1 MIFVVNNTCASL
13 ISEVAVY
20 QTAAF
25 YLQYRQSQVL
35 FMSFFVL
42 GRRHITAAPLTK
54 RKKTIIVRFTIVVI
68 SHHIRF
74 RMMRLERRLEL
85 GLSSGFIDLQI
96 SSLTSHIDPEA
107 SYTARARRI
116 SSWRCC
122 RTDRRQ
128 LPLVVCKT
136 REEIKLDF
144 TWNSRQIFLSGT
156 EVTLPHPPGAKDR
169 LATAADIVQYQL
181 RKCVH

>member
-1 MIFVVNNTCASL
+1 MIYVVNNTCASL

-54 RKKTIIVRFTIVVI
+54 RKKTIIGRFIIVVI

-74 RMMRLERRLEL
+74 RMMRLER
-85 GLSSGFIDLQI
+85 
-96 SSLTSHIDPEA
+96 
-107 SYTARARRI
+107 
-116 SSWRCC
+116 
-122 RTDRRQ
+122 
-128 LPLVVCKT
+128 
-136 REEIKLDF
+136 
-144 TWNSRQIFLSGT
+144 
-156 EVTLPHPPGAKDR
+156 
-169 LATAADIVQYQL
+169 
-181 RKCVH
+181 